1 MGGRRGTDMKA
12 KTLFYCTE
20 CGNETAKWAGKC
32 PACGA
37 WNTIVEQPELPK
49 GVGKGGSARV
59 GLTRRRACPV
69 TDLAADEEIRFPTG
83 MGELDRVLGGGAVKG
98 SLVLVGGAPGIGK
111 STLMLQICSKLCEFS
126 KVLYISG
133 EESEHQLKLRAKRLH
148 VENSQLLVL
157 SETNL
162 GDVLEAVNTEQPDVL
177 IVDSIQTL
185 YNDALDAAAGSIS
198 QVKDCTMALM
208 QVAKGQGITVF
219 VIGHVNKEGSIAG
232 PKVLE
237 HMVDCVLYFEGDQH
251 TSYRILRAA
260 KNRFGATNEIGVF
273 EMQDEG
279 LAEVE
284 NPSEM
289 LLSGRPDDAPGTC
302 VACVMEG
309 ARPVLAE
316 LQALV
321 VTSAGG
327 NPRRTSNG
335 FDYNRAAM
343 LLAVLEKRGG
353 LKVSAC
359 DAYLNIVGGLYLDE
373 PAADLAAVI
382 ALASSYLD
390 RPVPGDLAAI
400 GEVGLT
406 GELRSVNQ
414 LAQRVSEVHR
424 LGFRKCVVPA
434 HRANTIKAPTGLT
447 VIPARNI
454 GEAIRAAL
462 RPAE

>member
-1 MGGRRGTDMKA
+1 MKQ

-20 CGNETAKWAGKC
+20 CGNETPKWAGKC

-37 WNTIVEQPELPK
+37 WNTIVEQPEPAVSAK
-49 GVGKGGSARV
+49 SGGRSGGSR
-59 GLTRRRACPV
+59 GRLTAPKAQPV
-69 TDLAADEEIRFPTG
+69 TELDSDEEIRFPTG

-126 KVLYISG
+126 KVLYVSG
-133 EESEHQLKLRAKRLH
+133 EESTHQLKLRARRLQ
-148 VENSQLLVL
+148 VDSASLYVL
-157 SETNL
+157 SETGL
-162 GDVLEAVNTEQPDVL
+162 DEVLSAVEAVKPDIL

-185 YNDALDAAAGSIS
+185 CREDLDSPAGSVS
-198 QVKDCTMALM
+198 QVKECTMTLM
-208 QVAKGQGITVF
+208 HLAKSQGITVF

-237 HMVDCVLYFEGDQH
+237 HMVDCVLYFEGDRH
-251 TSYRILRAA
+251 TTHRILRAA

-273 EMQDEG
+273 EMRNEG
-279 LAEVE
+279 LVQVE
-284 NPSEM
+284 NPSEL

-302 VACVMEG
+302 VTCVMEG
-309 ARPVLAE
+309 MRPVLAE
-316 LQALV
+316 IQALV
-321 VTSAGG
+321 VSSSGT

-359 DAYLNIVGGLYLDE
+359 DAYINIIGGLWLEE
-373 PAADLAAVI
+373 PAADLGAVVAI
-382 ALASSYLD
+382 ASSYLD
-390 RPVPGDLAAI
+390 RPVPGDMVAI

-406 GELRSVNQ
+406 GELRTVTQ
-414 LAQRVSEVHR
+414 LSQRVSEARR
-424 LGFRKCVVPA
+424 LGFRRCLIPA
-434 HRANTIKAPTGLT
+434 HGAESLRVPEGME

-462 RPAE
+462 GQRG

>member
-1 MGGRRGTDMKA
+1 MKA
-12 KTLFYCTE
+12 KTAFYCTE

-37 WNTIVEQPELPK
+37 WNTVVEQPELPK
-49 GVGKGGSARV
+49 GSSRKGSVKA
-59 GLTRRRACPV
+59 GLSRRKVCPV
-69 TDLAADEEIRFPTG
+69 TELTADEEIRFPTG

-111 STLMLQICSKLCEFS
+111 STLMLQICSKLCDFS
-126 KVLYISG
+126 KVLYVSG

-148 VENSQLLVL
+148 VEKEQLYVL
-157 SETNL
+157 SETSL
-162 GDVLEAVNTEQPDVL
+162 GDMLEAVSAQQPDVL

-185 YNDALDAAAGSIS
+185 YNDALDGAAGSVS
-198 QVKDCTMALM
+198 QVKDCTMTLM
-208 QVAKGQGITVF
+208 QLAKGQGITIF
-219 VIGHVNKEGSIAG
+219 VIGHINKEGSIAG

-273 EMQDEG
+273 EMRDEG
-279 LAEVE
+279 LVEIE

-289 LLSGRPDDAPGTC
+289 LLTDRPDDAPGTC
-302 VACVMEG
+302 VTCVMEG
-309 ARPVLAE
+309 MRPVLAE

-321 VTSAGG
+321 VSSAGG

-353 LKVSAC
+353 LRVSAC
-359 DAYLNIVGGLYLDE
+359 DAYLNIIGGLSLDE

-390 RPVPGDLAAI
+390 RPVPKDLVAI

-414 LAQRVSEVHR
+414 LALRISEVHR
-424 LGFRKCVVPA
+424 LGFHQC
-434 HRANTIKAPTGLT
+434 
-447 VIPARNI
+447 VIPAHAASGLKAPEGLRLLPVRNV

>member
-1 MGGRRGTDMKA
+1 MKA

-37 WNTIVEQPELPK
+37 WNTIVEQPERPK
-49 GVGKGGSARV
+49 GTGKGASVRV
-59 GLTRRRACPV
+59 GMTRRRACPV
-69 TDLAADEEIRFPTG
+69 TDLTADEEIRFPTG

-148 VENSQLLVL
+148 VESQQLLVL

-185 YNDALDAAAGSIS
+185 YNDALDAAAGSVS
-198 QVKDCTMALM
+198 QVKDCTLSLM

-273 EMQDEG
+273 EMRDEG

-289 LLSGRPDDAPGTC
+289 LLSGRPEDAPGTC
-302 VACVMEG
+302 VTCVMEG
-309 ARPVLAE
+309 VRPVLAE

-321 VTSAGG
+321 VSSAGG

-353 LKVSAC
+353 LKVSQC
-359 DAYLNIVGGLYLDE
+359 DAYLNIIGGLTLEE
-373 PAADLAAVI
+373 PAADLAAVVAI
-382 ALASSYLD
+382 ASSYLD
-390 RPVPGDLAAI
+390 KPVPDHMAAI
-400 GEVGLT
+400 GEVGLS
-406 GELRSVNQ
+406 GEIRSISH
-414 LAQRVSEVHR
+414 LEQRLTEVHR
-424 LGFRKCVVPA
+424 LGFTQCMVPA
-434 HRANTIKAPTGLT
+434 RRAREIKPLPGLELLP
-447 VIPARNI
+447 VQSISQ
-454 GEAIRAAL
+454 AL
-462 RPAE
+462 RLLVGQR

>member
-1 MGGRRGTDMKA
+1 MKQR
-12 KTLFYCTE
+12 TMFYCTE

-37 WNTIVEQPELPK
+37 WNTIVEQPEATKATLK
-49 GVGKGGSARV
+49 SAGKTVRAGQGI
-59 GLTRRRACPV
+59 RRACPV
-69 TDLAADEEIRFPTG
+69 TELKADEEIRFPTG

-126 KVLYISG
+126 KVLYVSG
-133 EESEHQLKLRAKRLH
+133 EESEHQLKLRAKRLR
-148 VENSQLLVL
+148 VENPSLFVI

-162 GDVLEAVNTEQPDVL
+162 GDVLESVRLERPDVL

-185 YNDALDAAAGSIS
+185 YNDALDSPAGSVS

-208 QVAKGQGITVF
+208 QLAKGEGITVF

-273 EMQDEG
+273 EMQDAG
-279 LAEVE
+279 LTEVE

-302 VACVMEG
+302 VTCVMEG
-309 ARPVLAE
+309 MRPVLAE
-316 LQALV
+316 IQALV

-353 LKVSAC
+353 LKVSVC
-359 DAYLNIVGGLYLDE
+359 DAYINIIGGLWLDE
-373 PAADLAAVI
+373 PAADLAAIV

-390 RPVPGDLAAI
+390 RPIPNDLVAI

-406 GELRSVNQ
+406 GELRTVNH
-414 LAQRVSEVHR
+414 LAQRISEVQR
-424 LGFRKCVVPA
+424 LGFRKCVIPA
-434 HRANTIKAPTGLT
+434 HRVGALGEFPGLQL
-447 VIPARNI
+447 IPARNI

-462 RPAE
+462 RQPE